1 MGQHPLE
8 VVDFVRSV
16 NQSGGA
22 YHRIDFGDGLVLE
35 GEHDMTRYLPHYG
48 IDEDLSGMTALDVGT
63 AAGFFAV
70 ELARRG
76 AEVTAIDLWD
86 GSFQRMVFRAA
97 GVDVRYVQVDL
108 FDLDESFGT
117 FDLVFCGSVLIHTWD
132 QFTAIRRL
140 RAVCGRQA
148 IIATTVIPARFHRK
162 PLAAFTGGRGEGVD
176 GREYWTTWEPNA
188 PALVEMAKKAGFED
202 VHYRGW
208 FWLAGDPPVRHGVL
222 HAWPVELPRA
232 RPRRRLSFRS
242 RMRTS

>member
-1 MGQHPLE
+1 MGPHPPD
-8 VVDFVRSV
+8 VVEFVRTV
-16 NQSGGA
+16 NESGGA

-35 GEHDMTRYLPHYG
+35 GEHDMRRYLPYYG
-48 IDEDLSGMTALDVGT
+48 IPDDLSGKSVLDVGP
-63 AAGFFAV
+63 AAGFFSV

-76 AEVTAIDLWD
+76 ADVTAIDLWD

-97 GVDVRYVQVDL
+97 GVDVRYVQLDL

-140 RAVCGRQA
+140 RAVCGGQA
-148 IIATTVIPARFHRK
+148 IIATTVFPSRFTRK
-162 PLAAFTGGRGEGVD
+162 PLAAFVGGGGVGAD

-188 PALVEMAKKAGFED
+188 PGLVEMAKKAGFED

-208 FWLAGDPPVRHGVL
+208 FWLAGEPRVRHGVL
-222 HAWPVELPRA
+222 HAWPVRTARP

-242 RMRTS
+242 RISGS